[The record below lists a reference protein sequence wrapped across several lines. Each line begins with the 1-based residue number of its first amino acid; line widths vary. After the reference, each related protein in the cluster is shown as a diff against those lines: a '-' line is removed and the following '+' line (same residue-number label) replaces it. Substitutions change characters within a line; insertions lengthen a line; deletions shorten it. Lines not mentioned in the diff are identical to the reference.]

1 VGTALKRQKKK
12 KKKGKKDVDRLLKAT
27 EWMEEVKA
35 FQAEEEWKE
44 NSPRAEH
51 AGVRPAWGTLG
62 SPG

>member
-1 VGTALKRQKKK
+1 M
-12 KKKGKKDVDRLLKAT
+12 KKDVDRLLKAT